1 METFLGMP
9 QKPGAV
15 QYCLNSPGSMLL
27 SLDARII
34 ELHLHRS
41 RKTKLLLP

>member
-1 METFLGMP
+1 MEIFLGIP

-15 QYCLNSPGSMLL
+15 QYCLNSSGSILL

-34 ELHLHRS
+34 ELHLRRS